1 MRCTAQSHSLTVASK
16 DVSLPLVAFPAPCV
30 PSSRITGVCPSDSSS
45 VLFYLNFKSS
55 FKLIYALRLLPST
68 PVTWQPSRIVAVM
81 LMQGDGMLLAFEVW
95 RSPLLQCLS
104 SQLKAGCVLGPF
116 TPCRKNT
123 CYQVCMQEALM
134 SCVVVLMSH
143 KEVVNV
149 LLKLGNVRKF
159 IFLKIMRT
167 VVYFQSFP
175 AGCVFFSCL
184 SK

>member
-16 DVSLPLVAFPAPCV
+16 DVSLPLVAFPALCV

-68 PVTWQPSRIVAVM
+68 PVTWQPSRILAVS
-81 LMQGDGMLLAFEVW
+81 GCVNAGRWHAISFWGMA
-95 RSPLLQCLS
+95 LS
-104 SQLKAGCVLGPF
+104 SPKVPVF
-116 TPCRKNT
+116 TAEGRLCPRAFHALQENT

-134 SCVVVLMSH
+134 SCVVVLMLH

-149 LLKLGNVRKF
+149 LLKHG
-159 IFLKIMRT
+159 
-167 VVYFQSFP
+167 
-175 AGCVFFSCL
+175 
-184 SK
+184 